1 MQVLK
6 GIGYLILAVAV
17 LTVLFFGGA
26 FIIVVGVVIGLVMS
40 AVGSTVFTASSLKAY
55 FSAEDKHS
63 DTDSK

>member
-1 MQVLK
+1 MGVLK

-17 LTVLFFGGA
+17 LTVLFFGGV
-26 FIIVVGVVIGLVMS
+26 FIIGLGILVGLVMS

-55 FSAEDKHS
+55 FSAGDKHS

>member
-26 FIIVVGVVIGLVMS
+26 FILVVGSVIGLVMS
-40 AVGSTVFTASSLKAY
+40 VVGSTVFTASSLKAY
-55 FSAEDKHS
+55 FSSEAKHS